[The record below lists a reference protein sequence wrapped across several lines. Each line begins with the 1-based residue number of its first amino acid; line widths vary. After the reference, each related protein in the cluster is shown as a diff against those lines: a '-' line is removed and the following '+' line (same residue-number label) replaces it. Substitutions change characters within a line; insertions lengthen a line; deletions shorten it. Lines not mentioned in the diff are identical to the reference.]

1 MQVSLQGSKQQCE
14 QLLPNSDY
22 SEYNP
27 KNDSMVLSSSTSMLL
42 SDIRLSDMLNA
53 LRSSKSS
60 QVNSLSGKASCIVRH
75 FRRFSV
81 LEGSVLT
88 IPFSYQTSE
97 DRWFNIPLAFR
108 FRFRHDDSGASGS
121 LGARNISMLFTISLC

>member
-1 MQVSLQGSKQQCE
+1 MLGLFGRAVCLAAVMVAGLAVMRCRFSRSCFAIQMQVSLQGSKQQCE

-88 IPFSYQTSE
+88 IPFSY
-97 DRWFNIPLAFR
+97 
-108 FRFRHDDSGASGS
+108 
-121 LGARNISMLFTISLC
+121 